1 MLLSTDT
8 DEMAN
13 NFSRMFFIFTRSS
26 NNIVSKRFTRLLNLQ
41 VSFSYSALTIRI
53 AKLISSSRT
62 EKAFKL
68 LFRKSP
74 DTS

>member
-13 NFSRMFFIFTRSS
+13 NFSRMFFITTRSS
-26 NNIVSKRFTRLLNLQ
+26 NNIASKRFTRLLNLQ
-41 VSFSYSALTIRI
+41 GPFSYSALTIRI